1 VGVYGHGIVHAS
13 IIASLSWRGYL
24 SKVLFAEAANHEE
37 LLARSRP
44 GGKITVT
51 EAPAPLAI
59 PTVAGVLASGHFAS
73 ASTEMRENQWPP
85 ILEVRQISST
95 SSLVMT
101 QEHQR
106 RERLE
111 ATLDTTCV

>member
-44 GGKITVT
+44 G
-51 EAPAPLAI
+51 ERSPSPRPAPLAV
-59 PTVAGVLASGHFAS
+59 PTVAGVPASGHFAS

-85 ILEVRQISST
+85 ILEVRQISSI